1 MTTTSGIRY
10 KKYMVYL
17 SKDTSDS
24 VNSYNARLW
33 FIVKNIT
40 RTSYAELVILSKYYY
55 NMLNGMKYNKTIT
68 DKLNGFVVM

>member
-10 KKYMVYL
+10 KKYMVYI

-40 RTSYAELVILSKYYY
+40 RTSYVELVILSKYYY
-55 NMLNGMKYNKTIT
+55 NMLNGMKYNKSIT
-68 DKLNGFVVM
+68 DKLNEFVM